1 MVMLLWQEFES
12 QENNLDSI
20 LEQFEKEQA
29 QEFGKPRQPKP
40 EKPPGEKKP
49 RQKRKAKSP
58 PPVVPEEEDV
68 EVETLRSG
76 RKRKVRRIMT
86 QFIEGSDEDDRLGEK
101 LPLYSLDLCAY
112 CDVVTWALSVTK

>member
-1 MVMLLWQEFES
+1 MQNPILQEFES

-40 EKPPGEKKP
+40 EKPPTEKKP
-49 RQKRKAKSP
+49 RKPRKRKE
-58 PPVVPEEEDV
+58 PVITQEMLEEELEV
-68 EVETLRSG
+68 EVLRSG

-86 QFIEGSDEDDRLGEK
+86 HFMDGSDEDDKLGNI
-101 LPLYSLDLCAY
+101 LLLFVL
-112 CDVVTWALSVTK
+112 L

>member
-1 MVMLLWQEFES
+1 M
-12 QENNLDSI
+12 DSI

-40 EKPPGEKKP
+40 EKPPSERKP
-49 RQKRKAKSP
+49 RKRKPKSP
-58 PPVVPEEEDV
+58 PPLLLEEENDV

-86 QFIEGSDEDDRLGEK
+86 HFIEGSDEDDRLGK
-101 LPLYSLDLCAY
+101 ILVMNYQFTAGFARLHIYNGRHLKYKS
-112 CDVVTWALSVTK
+112 KKN